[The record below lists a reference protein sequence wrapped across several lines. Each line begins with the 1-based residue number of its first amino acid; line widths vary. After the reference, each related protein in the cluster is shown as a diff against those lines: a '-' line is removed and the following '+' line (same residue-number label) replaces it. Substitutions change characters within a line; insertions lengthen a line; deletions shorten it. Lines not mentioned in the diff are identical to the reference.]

1 MRVVC
6 LADLHGYL
14 PEVPPCD
21 VLLVAGDICPT
32 DDERPERQRR
42 WLHSTFARWL
52 ADVPAATVVGVAGN
66 HDFVGETDPSALRD
80 LDWHYLQDETVE
92 IDGLSVYGS
101 PWTSRFQEW
110 AFMLTE
116 EELSRCWEGIPDAI
130 DVLCVHSPPVG
141 YGDWISGHH
150 IGSPSLLEAI
160 DARAPKLCVFGHVHQ
175 GYGRW
180 QRGATELVN
189 AAHCDMQYL
198 PAHPPVALELG

>member
-1 MRVVC
+1 VRVVC

-14 PEVPPCD
+14 PEVPRCD
-21 VLLVAGDICPT
+21 VLFVAGDICPT
-32 DDERPERQRR
+32 GDERPETQRS

-80 LDWHYLQDETVE
+80 LDWHYLQDESIK
-92 IDGLSVYGS
+92 IDGISVYGS

-116 EELSRCWEGIPDAI
+116 EELSRHWEGIPEGI
-130 DVLCVHSPPVG
+130 DVLCVHSPPAG

-150 IGSPSLLEAI
+150 IGSPSLLETI

-180 QRGATELVN
+180 QRGTTELVN
-189 AAHCDMQYL
+189 AAHCDMEYL

>member
-80 LDWHYLQDETVE
+80 LDWHYLQDETIE